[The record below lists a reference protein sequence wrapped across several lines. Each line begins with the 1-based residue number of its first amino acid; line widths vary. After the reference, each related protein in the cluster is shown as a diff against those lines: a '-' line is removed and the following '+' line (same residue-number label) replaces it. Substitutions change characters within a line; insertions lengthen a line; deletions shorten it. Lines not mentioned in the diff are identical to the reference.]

1 MKLFICLFSSFLSF
15 SVYGQDLRD
24 FQDKLLEL
32 SPQAL
37 NLYDDTLV
45 VQGDGATLQKD
56 YSWPQ
61 GTIDLKQGAFFYASV
76 FNQKA
81 FKTPQQGLLTLE
93 YLQGVTL
100 QSFGL
105 LKSKPR
111 ATPWAENCVHHEIQG
126 NSVKLVGY
134 SLICFDD
141 KQAWFVFSSY
151 PMSPTFIQS
160 LFRGK

>member
-1 MKLFICLFSSFLSF
+1 MKLFIIFTFSLLSTL
-15 SVYGQDLRD
+15 VYGQDLRT
-24 FQDKLLEL
+24 FQEKLLEL

-45 VQGDGATLQKD
+45 FQGEGHTRQLD
-56 YSWPQ
+56 YAWPK
-61 GTIDLKQGAFFYASV
+61 GTIDLNQGAFFYVSV
-76 FNQKA
+76 FNQSA

-111 ATPWAENCVHHEIQG
+111 ATPWAENCVHHEIKG

-134 SLICFDD
+134 SLICFGD
-141 KQAWFVFSSY
+141 KQAWFIFSSY
-151 PMSPTFIQS
+151 PMTPQYIQS